1 MDASARETDICFC
14 SLGTIPS
21 EIGQLERLKILQIE
35 DNYITGPMPEG
46 ICDLKDAD
54 NGLLAL
60 GADCEDS
67 AWVNCTCC
75 TCCAAP
81 CPVVNIPLTRR
92 FLLEEEEGIP
102 MGKMD
107 RLVRRLFSFDGLILS

>member
-1 MDASARETDICFC
+1 MSCCFTETKTTHTTMFFRFNV
-14 SLGTIPS
+14 LLLWVIPLP
-21 EIGQLERLKILQIE
+21 Q
-35 DNYITGPMPEG
+35 TGPMPSG

-54 NGLLAL
+54 DGLLAL

-75 TCCAAP
+75 TCCEAP
-81 CPVVNIPLTRR
+81 CAVVNMPLTRR
-92 FLLEEEEGIP
+92 ILQEEVIT

-107 RLVRRLFSFDGLILS
+107 RLARKLFSFDDLLLS